1 MTTTEVDVRAGVIAV
16 SSMWWLWLVT
26 GILWVFIGLV
36 ILQFDSMSVA
46 TVGVLIG
53 VMLLMAGLQYVFTG
67 TLVQGWRWLWFVFGG
82 ALIASGIVSLANPA
96 RTFTAIADMLG
107 FLFAVIALIWLVEA
121 FAVRDDNPLWWL
133 NLTAGIVMLFIAF
146 WVGGQFL
153 LTRAYTLLVFAGIW
167 ALMRGVLDVVTAFHI
182 KALGRIA
189 AR

>member
-1 MTTTEVDVRAGVIAV
+1 MVVEAPVSQGVRAI

-26 GILWVFIGLV
+26 GILWVFVGIV

-53 VMLLMAGLQYVFTG
+53 VMLLMAGIQYIFTG
-67 TLVQGWRWLWFVFGG
+67 TLVEGWNWLWYVFGG
-82 ALIASGIVSLANPA
+82 LLVASGIVALANPA

-107 FLFAVIALIWLVEA
+107 FLFAIVALVWIVEA
-121 FAVRDDNPLWWL
+121 FALRDGNPLWWL
-133 NLTAGIVMLFIAF
+133 SLTAGIIMLFIAF

-167 ALMRGVLDVVTAFHI
+167 ALMRGVLDIVGSFQI
-182 KALGRIA
+182 KAIGKIA
-189 AR
+189 AS